1 MSAAALVSERPIER
15 RSVALGLCATILL
28 GCRPSSAPSTGASFA
43 IRVGDLLFQ
52 DLDCGPLCEAI
63 EKVTWGARGAKL
75 SHVAMVTEVGASPRA
90 IEAYALGVAEVGL
103 EELLSRSRDGDGR
116 PKVLV
121 GRLGPAYTGLI
132 PAAVRAAR
140 GRLGK
145 PYDEAFL
152 MNNGAYYCSELLY
165 EAFLEANGGSPVFDL
180 QPMTFQ
186 DPVTGKTS
194 AVWAE
199 YFQKRGEP
207 VPEGS
212 PGLNPGG
219 MSTSPA
225 LAIVHAF
232 GAPEG
237 WG

>member
-1 MSAAALVSERPIER
+1 MSVSPSPPIGR
-15 RSVALGLCATILL
+15 RTVALGLCAMGLV
-28 GCRPSSAPSTGASFA
+28 GCRQPLASEAGANFELR
-43 IRVGDLLFQ
+43 IGDLLFQ

-63 EKVTWGARGAKL
+63 EAVTQGARGAKL
-75 SHVAMVTEVGASPRA
+75 SHVAMVTEIGASPRA
-90 IEAYALGVAEVGL
+90 IEAHALGVAEIGL
-103 EELLSRSRDGDGR
+103 DEFLARSRDREGR

-121 GRLGPAYTGLI
+121 GRLGASFLRLI

-140 GRLGK
+140 ERLGK
-145 PYDEAFL
+145 PYDEAFR

-165 EAFLEANGGSPVFDL
+165 DAFLEANDGRPVFEL
-180 QPMTFQ
+180 EPMTFR
-186 DPVTGKTS
+186 DPATGETA

-207 VPEGS
+207 VPEGL

-219 MSTSPA
+219 MSTSPV
-225 LAIVHAF
+225 LSVVHAF